1 MKAKSRRRL
10 LISSVAMLLVAML
23 ALGTATFAWFTTDTS
38 TKANGISV
46 KTTKKSLLLVSAK
59 TGGWTDNLNYN
70 FSETVQPASSNDG
83 VNWYKAVANTG
94 TAYNATNGEKIASA
108 DYNNYLFANMINV
121 HNAGQ
126 VALNNVKYT
135 FTITETTARTD
146 SNLNYLRWAIV
157 PATNTSQ
164 ATRGNAA
171 PSSPAAFVSAINDK
185 DGADYTPVDHVGA
198 AKTADSGAIVAGS
211 AVKPTVGIGTE
222 VTFNVGELAADN
234 GADGGSDEKY
244 YMFYIWFEG
253 QDEQCYDS
261 NAGNEMPTFN
271 IAVTGDPITE

>member
-38 TKANGISV
+38 TKATGINV

-83 VNWYKAVANTG
+83 VNWYKAIADSP
-94 TAYNATNGEKIASA
+94 TAPGATNGEKIAVA

-126 VALNNVKYT
+126 VALTNVKYT
-135 FTITETTARTD
+135 FTITENTARTNSD
-146 SNLNYLRWAIV
+146 LNYLRWAIV
-157 PATNTSQ
+157 PASTSTQ

-171 PSSPAAFVSAINDK
+171 PSSAADFVAAINDK
-185 DGADYTPVDHVGA
+185 DGAAYTPVDHVGS
-198 AKTADSGAIVAGS
+198 AKTADTGAIAAGS
-211 AVKPTVGIGTE
+211 SVTPTVGIGSQVE
-222 VTFNVGELAADN
+222 FNVGNLAADN
-234 GADGGSDEKY
+234 GTDGGTDEKY

-253 QDEQCYDS
+253 QDAQCFDA
-261 NAGNEMPTFN
+261 NAGNEMPSFN
-271 IAVTGDPITE
+271 IAVTGDPVSE